1 MNQHSDNPR
10 GNQLPAGVDEGQLV
24 DAVKASGYPLQSLV
38 AQELASRFEVIE
50 EWGYTDRTTKE
61 HRTLDIYAFCELGD
75 GTGEGRPRLHLL
87 VECKRSSLPFVFF
100 PPGVP
105 RMALDFPEVLG
116 LGRFSLS
123 LGNNTTQDA
132 SPATFFCAAESPFVG
147 AARLAV
153 SFTKAQRKSKELD
166 LSGEMPFNQVVMP
179 LASAVEQM
187 RQIFRGVNGTPI
199 LVLSLCVVDAAMIVA
214 SGTTE
219 APMLQLEPWV
229 RVVHQESVQ
238 DGNHWARR
246 NYAIDFVHREFL
258 TRYVADHAVPFA
270 TVLGAR
276 MAKYQKRHPKGT
288 QAIRP
293 KDLSWDAFIGT

>member
-105 RMALDFPEVLG
+105 WMALDFPEVLG

-123 LGNNTTQDA
+123 
-132 SPATFFCAAESPFVG
+132 
-147 AARLAV
+147 
-153 SFTKAQRKSKELD
+153 
-166 LSGEMPFNQVVMP
+166 
-179 LASAVEQM
+179 
-187 RQIFRGVNGTPI
+187 
-199 LVLSLCVVDAAMIVA
+199 
-214 SGTTE
+214 
-219 APMLQLEPWV
+219 
-229 RVVHQESVQ
+229 
-238 DGNHWARR
+238 
-246 NYAIDFVHREFL
+246 
-258 TRYVADHAVPFA
+258 
-270 TVLGAR
+270 
-276 MAKYQKRHPKGT
+276 
-288 QAIRP
+288 
-293 KDLSWDAFIGT
+293 

>member
-1 MNQHSDNPR
+1 MNQHSDNPP
-10 GNQLPAGVDEGQLV
+10 GNRLPAGVAEDQLV
-24 DAVKASGYPLQSLV
+24 DAVKVSGYPLQSLV

-61 HRTLDIYAFCELGD
+61 HRTLDIYAFCQLGED
-75 GTGEGRPRLHLL
+75 TGVGRPRLHLL
-87 VECKRSSLPFVFF
+87 VECKRSNLPFVFF

-105 RMALDFPEVLG
+105 RLAFDFPEVLG

-123 LGNNTTQDA
+123 LGNNTIQDA
-132 SPATFFCAAESPFVG
+132 SPATFFCAAEAPFVA

-153 SFTKAQRKSKELD
+153 SFTRAQRKSNDLD
-166 LSGEMPFNQVVMP
+166 LSGDMPFNQVVMP

-187 RQIFRGVNGTPI
+187 RQIFHGMSGTPI
-199 LVLSLCVVDAAMIVA
+199 IVLSLCVIDGAMIVA

-219 APMLQLEPWV
+219 APVLQLEPWV

-258 TRYVADHAVPFA
+258 RRYVTEHAVPFA
-270 TVLGAR
+270 TVFAAR
-276 MAKYQKRHPKGT
+276 MTEYQRRHPKAQ
-288 QAIRP
+288 QAMRP
-293 KDLSWDAFIGT
+293 KDLGWDAFIRR